1 MNLKQATTIMILLVT
16 LLILS
21 ACAGQSATLART
33 AAPVQPTVAEA
44 TQSVEPTATQPAKPA
59 IPPGDLTRT
68 NEGGSVTF
76 EVKPLNL
83 GDAQAPTVDF
93 EVAMDTHSVDLA
105 FDLSRLSLLKTDTG
119 VEAAVSVWSGSG
131 GGHHVS
137 GILSFTADK
146 VTNARSLTLII
157 KDVSGVPERTFN
169 WELP

>member
-1 MNLKQATTIMILLVT
+1 MNSKQIVLIGILVIGALALVGCGNQAQATSTP
-16 LLILS
+16 LS
-21 ACAGQSATLART
+21 QP
-33 AAPVQPTVAEA
+33 APLVQP
-44 TQSVEPTATQPAKPA
+44 EPLAQQPGA
-59 IPPGDLTRT
+59 GDLTRT
-68 NEGGSVTF
+68 NDGGAVTF
-76 EVKPLNL
+76 TVKPLNL

-93 EVAMDTHSVDLA
+93 EVAMNTHSVDLA

-119 VEAAVSVWSGSG
+119 VEAAASVWSGPG

-137 GILSFTADK
+137 GILSFPADK